1 LRLGSVYKGLYVAPI
16 FQRKYVLDYEHVEK
30 LLNNILNEFY
40 HEEGPLIQG
49 LEYFLGVIGG
59 RYVKP
64 FI

>member
-1 LRLGSVYKGLYVAPI
+1 M
-16 FQRKYVLDYEHVEK
+16 LDYEHVEK

-59 RYVKP
+59 CYVKP